1 MKECIKVFG
10 VVLLYFSISL
20 GILYVTYDAK
30 SDTYI
35 DEEFHVP
42 QAQKFCK
49 GLFDEV
55 S

>member
-1 MKECIKVFG
+1 MKEFIKVL
-10 VVLLYFSISL
+10 VVILLYFSISL
-20 GILYVTYDAK
+20 GILYVTHDAT

-42 QAQKFCK
+42 QAQKFCE
-49 GLFDEV
+49 GIFDEV